1 MYVFMYVYI
10 CMNICSCMYVCM
22 YVSMCIPDGE
32 TFLLLVADDDGGEVG
47 ATRLTREWTL
57 LTSEEGSFQLR

>member
-1 MYVFMYVYI
+1 MYVCIYVCIYMYEYLF
-10 CMNICSCMYVCM
+10 MYVCM

>member
-1 MYVFMYVYI
+1 
-10 CMNICSCMYVCM
+10 MYVCM